1 MDPTD
6 TAAAASAHQ
15 RRGRRARISG
25 AMGGIFKSN
34 PNTTGGGN
42 QQPPPNRGRRGS
54 LAGMFKSKPVAD
66 PEGSIWG
73 INPLN
78 ALDGAASQ
86 PPRSRRASVA
96 GGEVLPRRGSIVGL
110 FTSTKAGG
118 PGGQK
123 GTGRRGSFT
132 PSSEQMALA
141 LAAADTTNVDS
152 GSRSPRSPK
161 KGVEKGELRLRILGK
176 QWQKRYCLLVSY
188 IDPALDAT
196 HACLAHL

>member
-15 RRGRRARISG
+15 RRGRRASISG

-176 QWQKRYCLLVSY
+176 QWQKRFCLLVSRLM
-188 IDPALDAT
+188 PRMHVWHPLE
-196 HACLAHL
+196 